1 MRPNENSESRAKR
14 GQKESYW
21 GVNTGQAIT
30 RRSGQPPSG
39 TQAKL
44 GGLTSDL
51 LFVDLEESL
60 VPQVRFHYVKLMRC
74 LVFNKQ
80 NKRQS
85 MLLQGHSKAL

>member
-1 MRPNENSESRAKR
+1 MRTQSRAKLGR
-14 GQKESYW
+14 KEGYW

-30 RRSGQPPSG
+30 FRSAQPTSC

-60 VPQVRFHYVKLMRC
+60 VPLSQISLCKVNAV
-74 LVFNKQ
+74 V
-80 NKRQS
+80 S
-85 MLLQGHSKAL
+85 I

>member
-30 RRSGQPPSG
+30 LRSGQPPSS
-39 TQAKL
+39 TQVKL

-60 VPQVRFHYVKLMRC
+60 VPLSQISLCKANA
-74 LVFNKQ
+74 LV
-80 NKRQS
+80 S
-85 MLLQGHSKAL
+85 I

>member
-14 GQKESYW
+14 GQKEGYS

-30 RRSGQPPSG
+30 LRSGQPTSG
-39 TQAKL
+39 TQEKL

-60 VPQVRFHYVKLMRC
+60 VPLSQISLCEVNAV
-74 LVFNKQ
+74 V
-80 NKRQS
+80 S
-85 MLLQGHSKAL
+85 I